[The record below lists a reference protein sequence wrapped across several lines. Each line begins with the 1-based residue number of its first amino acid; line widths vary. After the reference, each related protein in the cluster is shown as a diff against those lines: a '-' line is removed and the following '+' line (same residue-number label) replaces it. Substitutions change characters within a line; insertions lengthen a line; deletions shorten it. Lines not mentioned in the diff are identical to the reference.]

1 MGDELIDERVPDGSD
16 PDDDRVKSRAR
27 ALEEEN
33 PVDVDDAERQARAM
47 LEYSDALQEDPATRD
62 LDDGRVERR
71 TSEDAT
77 PPPDTP

>member
-1 MGDELIDERVPDGSD
+1 MGDELIDERVPDGND

-33 PVDVDDAERQARAM
+33 PVDVDDTEGQARAM

>member
-1 MGDELIDERVPDGSD
+1 MGEESAMSDDPTREAPDEE
-16 PDDDRVKSRAR
+16 RVKSRAR

-33 PVDVDDAERQARAM
+33 PAPVDDPETQARAM
-47 LEYSDALQEDPATRD
+47 LEYSDALQEDPATKD

-77 PPPDTP
+77 PPPDA